1 MIRVYNIAVAA
12 ALLLA
17 LPFLLPYIVLSAN
30 RRRVILQ
37 RLGLVRPSI
46 RFRTGPPA
54 AKPIWVHALSVGE
67 VFAGV
72 PLVNAL
78 ASRYA
83 RRPIVFS
90 ASTVSGYEM
99 ARQKLGDTVAA
110 VFFFPYDLPLAVKR
124 MAAWIAPGVVFIVE
138 TDIWPNFLSEMQRRE
153 VPVILANAKLSN
165 RSFAGY
171 RRVAAFSASL
181 FALLTKI
188 CCQTREDALR
198 FRRLGVTDDRI
209 EITGNIKFDQGED
222 PVETKEIDSLR
233 AVIDSESLR
242 PVWVVGSTHAGEEEI
257 IRQAFSMVK
266 KEHPD
271 LLLIV
276 APRDPLRA
284 GAVWRLFST
293 AGFGTV
299 AMSALS
305 GSNPIRRIDVVVIDV
320 LGILKNLY
328 ALADVALVGGSLL
341 QIRGIGGH
349 NPLEPAAF
357 GKPVQFGPNMKN
369 FKEIERLLLENGG
382 AVQVTDAVS
391 IANSLREL
399 LMNREL
405 ANRMGHN
412 AHAVFKANQGAVK
425 NTLKAAA
432 DLIDPPKTARDPR
445 GPMRDGTPAGNPPV
459 G

>member
-17 LPFLLPYIVLSAN
+17 FPFVLPYIVLSAK
-30 RRRVILQ
+30 RRRVILR
-37 RLGLVRPSI
+37 RLALVRPSI
-46 RFRTGPPA
+46 HFRSVPPTG
-54 AKPIWVHALSVGE
+54 KPIWVHALSVGE

-72 PLVNAL
+72 PLVHAL

-83 RRPIVFS
+83 HRPIVFS
-90 ASTVSGYEM
+90 ASTIGGYEM
-99 ARQKLGDTVAA
+99 ARQKLGDTAAA

-124 MAAWIAPGVVFIVE
+124 MAAWITPGVVIIIE

-165 RSFAGY
+165 RSFAGF
-171 RRVAAFSASL
+171 RRVAAFSTSL
-181 FALLTKI
+181 FAMVTKI
-188 CCQTREDALR
+188 CCQTREDAAR
-198 FRRLGVTDDRI
+198 FRRLGVTEDRI
-209 EITGNIKFDQGED
+209 EITGNIKFDQSED
-222 PVETKEIDSLR
+222 PPQTKEIASLR
-233 AVIDSESLR
+233 TALNSESLR
-242 PVWVVGSTHAGEEEI
+242 PVWVAGSTHNGEEEV
-257 IRQAFSMVK
+257 IRQAFTMVR
-266 KEHPD
+266 KEHQHPD

-276 APRDPLRA
+276 APRDPSRA
-284 GAVWRLFST
+284 GAVCRLFDT

-305 GSNPIRRIDVVVIDV
+305 GSNPMHRIEVVVVDV

-369 FKEIERLLLENGG
+369 FKEIERLLIEAGG
-382 AVQVTDAVS
+382 AVQVTDARS

-399 LMNREL
+399 LVNHEL
-405 ANRMGHN
+405 ADRMGRN
-412 AHAVFKANQGAVK
+412 AHAVFKANKGALQ

-432 DLIDPPKTARDPR
+432 ALIDPPQTAPDPAYR
-445 GPMRDGTPAGNPPV
+445 
-459 G
+459 

>member
-17 LPFLLPYIVLSAN
+17 FPFVLPYIVLSAK
-30 RRRVILQ
+30 RRRVILR
-37 RLGLVRPSI
+37 RLALVRPSI
-46 RFRTGPPA
+46 HFRSVPPTG
-54 AKPIWVHALSVGE
+54 KPIWVHALSVGE

-72 PLVNAL
+72 PLVHAL

-83 RRPIVFS
+83 HRPIVFS
-90 ASTVSGYEM
+90 ASTIGGYEM
-99 ARQKLGDTVAA
+99 ARQKLGDRAAA

-124 MAAWIAPGVVFIVE
+124 VAAWITPGVVIIIE

-171 RRVAAFSASL
+171 RRVAAFSTSL
-181 FALLTKI
+181 FAMVTKI
-188 CCQTREDALR
+188 CCQTREDAAR
-198 FRRLGVTDDRI
+198 FRRLGVTEDRI
-209 EITGNIKFDQGED
+209 EITGNIKFDQSED
-222 PVETKEIDSLR
+222 PPQTKEIASLR
-233 AVIDSESLR
+233 TALNCESLR
-242 PVWVVGSTHAGEEEI
+242 PVWVAGSTHNGEEEV
-257 IRQAFSMVK
+257 IRQAFTMVRR
-266 KEHPD
+266 EHQHPD

-276 APRDPLRA
+276 APRDPSRA
-284 GAVWRLFST
+284 GAVCRLFDT

-305 GSNPIRRIDVVVIDV
+305 GSNPMHRIEVVVVDV

-328 ALADVALVGGSLL
+328 ALADVALVGGSLV

-357 GKPVQFGPNMKN
+357 SKPVQFGPNMRN
-369 FKEIERLLLENGG
+369 FKEIEKLLIEAGG
-382 AVQVTDAVS
+382 AVQVTDARS

-399 LMNREL
+399 LTNHEL
-405 ANRMGHN
+405 ADRMGRN
-412 AHAVFKANQGAVK
+412 AHAVFKANKGAVEY
-425 NTLKAAA
+425 TLKAAA
-432 DLIDPPKTARDPR
+432 ALIDPPKTALDPVHR
-445 GPMRDGTPAGNPPV
+445 
-459 G
+459 

>member
-1 MIRVYNIAVAA
+1 MIRVYNIAAAA

-17 LPFLLPYIVLSAN
+17 FPFVFPYIVLSAK
-30 RRRVILQ
+30 RRRVILR
-37 RLGLVRPSI
+37 RLALVRPSI
-46 RFRTGPPA
+46 HFRPGPPA
-54 AKPIWVHALSVGE
+54 GKPIWIHALSVGE

-72 PLVNAL
+72 PLVHAL
-78 ASRYA
+78 ATRYV

-90 ASTVSGYEM
+90 ASTTGGYEM

-110 VFFFPYDLPLAVKR
+110 VFYFPYDLPLAIKR
-124 MAAWIAPGVVFIVE
+124 MAAWISPKIVIIVE

-171 RRVAAFSASL
+171 RRVAAFSTSL
-181 FALLTKI
+181 FAMLTKI
-188 CCQTREDALR
+188 CCQTREDAAR
-198 FRRLGVTDDRI
+198 FKRLGVTGDRI
-209 EITGNIKFDQGED
+209 EITGNIKFDQDED
-222 PVETKEIDSLR
+222 PPETNEIASLH
-233 AVIDSESLR
+233 AILNSESLR
-242 PVWVVGSTHAGEEEI
+242 PVWVAGSTHEGEEEI
-257 IRQAFSMVK
+257 IRQAFTMVK
-266 KEHPD
+266 KERPD

-276 APRDPLRA
+276 APRDPSRA
-284 GAVWRLFST
+284 GAVGRLFNT

-305 GSNPIRRIDVVVIDV
+305 GSNSMRRIEVVVIDV

-341 QIRGIGGH
+341 QIRSIGGH

-369 FKEIERLLLENGG
+369 FKEIERLLIEAGG
-382 AVQVTDAVS
+382 AVQVTDARS

-399 LMNREL
+399 LTNHEL
-405 ANRMGHN
+405 ANHMGRN
-412 AHAVFKANQGAVK
+412 AQAVVKANKGAVK
-425 NTLKAAA
+425 NTLDAAA
-432 DLIDPPKTARDPR
+432 SLIDPPKTALE
-445 GPMRDGTPAGNPPV
+445 PV
-459 G
+459 YR

>member
-1 MIRVYNIAVAA
+1 MIRVYNLAAAA

-17 LPFLLPYIVLSAN
+17 FPFVFPYIVISAK

-37 RLGLVRPSI
+37 RLALARPSI
-46 RFRTGPPA
+46 HFRSRPPA
-54 AKPIWVHALSVGE
+54 GKPIWVHALSVGE

-72 PLVNAL
+72 PLVHAL
-78 ASRYA
+78 ATRYA

-90 ASTVSGYEM
+90 ASTIGGYEM
-99 ARQKLGDTVAA
+99 ARQKLGDMVAA
-110 VFFFPYDLPLAVKR
+110 VFYFPYDLPLAVKR
-124 MAAWIAPGVVFIVE
+124 MAAWISPKIVIIVE

-171 RRVAAFSASL
+171 RRVAAFSTSL
-181 FALLTKI
+181 FAMLTKI
-188 CCQTREDALR
+188 CCQTREDAAR
-198 FRRLGVTDDRI
+198 FKRLGVTDDRI
-209 EITGNIKFDQGED
+209 EVTGNIKFDQSED
-222 PVETKEIDSLR
+222 PPETKEIASLR
-233 AVIDSESLR
+233 TALNSEPLR
-242 PVWVVGSTHAGEEEI
+242 PVWVAGSTHEGEEEI
-257 IRQAFSMVK
+257 IRQAFTLVK

-276 APRDPLRA
+276 APRDPSRA
-284 GAVWRLFST
+284 GAVCRLFNS

-305 GSNPIRRIDVVVIDV
+305 GSTQMPLRRIEVVVIDV

-369 FKEIERLLLENGG
+369 FKEIERLLLEAGG
-382 AVQVTDAVS
+382 AVQVTDARS
-391 IANSLREL
+391 IGNSLREL
-399 LMNREL
+399 LVNHEL
-405 ANRMGHN
+405 ADRMGFN
-412 AHAVFKANQGAVK
+412 AHAVFKANKGAVK

-432 DLIDPPKTARDPR
+432 ALIDPPKTARIPGDR
-445 GPMRDGTPAGNPPV
+445 
-459 G
+459 

>member
-12 ALLLA
+12 TLMLA
-17 LPFLLPYIVLSAN
+17 LPFLLPYIILSAK
-30 RRRVILQ
+30 RRRVLLR

-46 RFRTGPPA
+46 VFRSGPPTG
-54 AKPIWVHALSVGE
+54 KPIWVHALSVGE

-72 PLVNAL
+72 PLVHAL

-83 RRPIVFS
+83 HRPIVFS
-90 ASTVSGYEM
+90 ASTIGGYEM
-99 ARQKLGDTVAA
+99 ARQKLGDTAAA

-124 MAAWIAPGVVFIVE
+124 MAAWITPGVVIIIE

-153 VPVILANAKLSN
+153 VPVILVNAKLSN

-171 RRVAAFSASL
+171 RRVAAFSTSL
-181 FALLTKI
+181 FAMLTKI
-188 CCQTREDALR
+188 CCQTREDAAR
-198 FRRLGVTDDRI
+198 FRRLGVTEDRI
-209 EITGNIKFDQGED
+209 EITGNIKFDQSED
-222 PVETKEIDSLR
+222 PLETKEIASLR
-233 AVIDSESLR
+233 AALNSEPLR
-242 PVWVVGSTHAGEEEI
+242 PVWVAGSTHNGEEEI
-257 IRQAFSMVK
+257 IRQAFTMVK
-266 KEHPD
+266 KEHQHPD
-271 LLLIV
+271 LLLIL
-276 APRDPLRA
+276 APRDPSRA
-284 GAVWRLFST
+284 EAVGRLFNT

-305 GSNPIRRIDVVVIDV
+305 GSNPMQRIEVVVIDV

-369 FKEIERLLLENGG
+369 FKEIERLLIEAGG
-382 AVQVTDAVS
+382 AVQVTDARS

-399 LMNREL
+399 LMNHEL
-405 ANRMGHN
+405 ANRMGRN
-412 AHAVFKANQGAVK
+412 AHAVFKANKGAVK
-425 NTLKAAA
+425 YTLKAVAA
-432 DLIDPPKTARDPR
+432 LIDPPKTALDPVHR
-445 GPMRDGTPAGNPPV
+445 
-459 G
+459 

>member
-1 MIRVYNIAVAA
+1 MIRVYNIAAAA

-17 LPFLLPYIVLSAN
+17 LPFLLPYVVLSAK
-30 RRRVILQ
+30 RRRVILR
-37 RLGLVRPSI
+37 RLGLVRPPM
-46 RFRTGPPA
+46 RFRPGPPA

-72 PLVNAL
+72 PLVQAL
-78 ASRYA
+78 AGRYA

-90 ASTVSGYEM
+90 ASTMGGYEM

-124 MAAWIAPGVVFIVE
+124 IAAWIAPGVVIIVE

-171 RRVAAFSASL
+171 RRVAAFSTAL
-181 FALLTKI
+181 FAMLTKI

-198 FRRLGVTDDRI
+198 FKRLGVADDRI
-209 EITGNIKFDQGED
+209 EITGNIKFDQSED
-222 PVETKEIDSLR
+222 PPETEEIASLR
-233 AVIDSESLR
+233 AALNSEPHR
-242 PVWVVGSTHAGEEEI
+242 PVWVAGSTHAGEEEI
-257 IRQAFSMVK
+257 IRQAFALVK
-266 KEHPD
+266 QEHPD
-271 LLLIV
+271 LLLIA

-284 GAVWRLFST
+284 GAVCRLFDT
-293 AGFGTV
+293 AGFGTA

-305 GSNPIRRIDVVVIDV
+305 GSNPLRGIDVVVIDV

-382 AVQVTDAVS
+382 AVQVTDARS

-399 LMNREL
+399 LMNRES
-405 ANRMGHN
+405 AHRMGRH
-412 AHAVFKANQGAVK
+412 AHTVFKANKGAVN

-432 DLIDPPKTARDPR
+432 ALIDPPKTALDPGVR
-445 GPMRDGTPAGNPPV
+445 
-459 G
+459 

>member
-12 ALLLA
+12 TLMLA
-17 LPFLLPYIVLSAN
+17 LPFLLPYIILSAK
-30 RRRVILQ
+30 RRRVLLR

-46 RFRTGPPA
+46 VFRSGPPTG
-54 AKPIWVHALSVGE
+54 KPIWVHALSVGE

-72 PLVNAL
+72 PLVHAL

-83 RRPIVFS
+83 HRPIVFS
-90 ASTVSGYEM
+90 ASTIGGYEM
-99 ARQKLGDTVAA
+99 ARQKLGDTAAA

-124 MAAWIAPGVVFIVE
+124 MAAWITPGVVIIIE

-153 VPVILANAKLSN
+153 VPVILVNAKLSN

-171 RRVAAFSASL
+171 RRVAAFSTSL
-181 FALLTKI
+181 FAMLTKI
-188 CCQTREDALR
+188 CCQTREDAAR
-198 FRRLGVTDDRI
+198 FRRLGVTEDRI
-209 EITGNIKFDQGED
+209 EITGNIKFDQSED
-222 PVETKEIDSLR
+222 PLETKEIASLR
-233 AVIDSESLR
+233 AALNSEPLR
-242 PVWVVGSTHAGEEEI
+242 PVWVAGSTHNGEEEI
-257 IRQAFSMVK
+257 IRQAFTMVK
-266 KEHPD
+266 KEHQHPD
-271 LLLIV
+271 LLLIL
-276 APRDPLRA
+276 APRDPSRA
-284 GAVWRLFST
+284 EAVGRLFNT

-305 GSNPIRRIDVVVIDV
+305 GSNPMQRIEVVVIDV

-369 FKEIERLLLENGG
+369 FKEIERLLIEAGG
-382 AVQVTDAVS
+382 AVQVTDARS

-399 LMNREL
+399 LMNHEL
-405 ANRMGHN
+405 ANRMGRN
-412 AHAVFKANQGAVK
+412 AHAVFKANKGAVK
-425 NTLKAAA
+425 YTLKAAA
-432 DLIDPPKTARDPR
+432 ALIDPPKTALDPVHR
-445 GPMRDGTPAGNPPV
+445 
-459 G
+459 

>member
-1 MIRVYNIAVAA
+1 MIRVYNIAAAA

-17 LPFLLPYIVLSAN
+17 LPFLLPYIVLSDK

-54 AKPIWVHALSVGE
+54 GKPIWVHALSVGE

-72 PLVNAL
+72 PLVHAL
-78 ASRYA
+78 ATRYA
-83 RRPIVFS
+83 HRPIVFS
-90 ASTVSGYEM
+90 ASTIGGYEM

-110 VFFFPYDLPLAVKR
+110 VFFFPYDLPLAVNR
-124 MAAWIAPGVVFIVE
+124 MAAWIAPGVVIIVE
-138 TDIWPNFLSEMQRRE
+138 TDIWPNFLSEMQRRA

-171 RRVAAFSASL
+171 RRVAAFSTSL
-181 FALLTKI
+181 FAMLTKI
-188 CCQTREDALR
+188 CCQTREDADR
-198 FRRLGVTDDRI
+198 FRHLGVTDDRI

-222 PVETKEIDSLR
+222 SLETEEITSLR
-233 AVIDSESLR
+233 AALNPEPLR
-242 PVWVVGSTHAGEEEI
+242 PVWVVGSTHAGEEEV
-257 IRQAFSMVK
+257 IRQAFTMVK

-276 APRDPLRA
+276 APRDPSRA
-284 GAVWRLFST
+284 GAVCRLFDTAGVST
-293 AGFGTV
+293 A

-305 GSNPIRRIDVVVIDV
+305 GSNPMQGIDVVVIDV

-328 ALADVALVGGSLL
+328 ALANVALVGGSLL
-341 QIRGIGGH
+341 KIRGIGGH

-369 FKEIERLLLENGG
+369 FKEIERLLLEAGG
-382 AVQVTDAVS
+382 AVQVTGAVS
-391 IANSLREL
+391 IETSLREL
-399 LMNREL
+399 LMNRKL
-405 ANRMGHN
+405 ANRMGRN

-432 DLIDPPKTARDPR
+432 DLIDPS
-445 GPMRDGTPAGNPPV
+445 
-459 G
+459 

>member
-1 MIRVYNIAVAA
+1 MILVYNIAAAA

-17 LPFLLPYIVLSAN
+17 FPFVFPYIVISAK

-37 RLGLVRPSI
+37 RLALVRPSI
-46 RFRTGPPA
+46 HFRSGPPA
-54 AKPIWVHALSVGE
+54 GKPIWVHALSVGE

-72 PLVNAL
+72 PLVHAL
-78 ASRYA
+78 AARYA

-90 ASTVSGYEM
+90 ASTIGGYEM

-110 VFFFPYDLPLAVKR
+110 VFYFPYDLPLAVNR
-124 MAAWIAPGVVFIVE
+124 MAAWISPKIVIIVE

-171 RRVAAFSASL
+171 RRVAAFSTSL
-181 FALLTKI
+181 FTMLTKI
-188 CCQTREDALR
+188 CCQTREDAAR
-198 FRRLGVTDDRI
+198 FKRLGVTEDRL
-209 EITGNIKFDQGED
+209 EVTGNIKFDQSED
-222 PVETKEIDSLR
+222 PPETKEIASLR
-233 AVIDSESLR
+233 TTLNSEPLR
-242 PVWVVGSTHAGEEEI
+242 PVWVAGSTHAGEEEI
-257 IRQAFSMVK
+257 IRQAFTMVK

-276 APRDPLRA
+276 APRDPSRA
-284 GAVWRLFST
+284 GTVCRLFNT

-305 GSNPIRRIDVVVIDV
+305 GSKPMPLRRIEVVVIDV

-369 FKEIERLLLENGG
+369 FKEIERLLLEAEG
-382 AVQVTDAVS
+382 AVQVTDARS

-399 LMNREL
+399 IVNHEL
-405 ANRMGHN
+405 ANRMGFN
-412 AHAVFKANQGAVK
+412 AHAVFKANKGAVK

-432 DLIDPPKTARDPR
+432 ALIDPSKTAFDPVYR
-445 GPMRDGTPAGNPPV
+445 
-459 G
+459 

>member
-1 MIRVYNIAVAA
+1 MIRVYNIAAAA

-17 LPFLLPYIVLSAN
+17 LPFLLPYIVLSAK

-46 RFRTGPPA
+46 RFRPGPPA
-54 AKPIWVHALSVGE
+54 GKPIWVHALSVGE
-67 VFAGV
+67 VIAGV
-72 PLVNAL
+72 PLVRAL
-78 ASRYA
+78 ATRYV

-90 ASTVSGYEM
+90 ASTIGGYEM

-124 MAAWIAPGVVFIVE
+124 MAAWITPGVVIIVE
-138 TDIWPNFLSEMQRRE
+138 TDIWPNFLSEMQRRA

-165 RSFAGY
+165 RSFTGY
-171 RRVAAFSASL
+171 RRVAAFSKSL
-181 FALLTKI
+181 FAMLTKI
-188 CCQTREDALR
+188 CCQTHEDAAR
-198 FRRLGVTDDRI
+198 FRHLGVTEDRI
-209 EITGNIKFDQGED
+209 EITGNIKFDQDED
-222 PVETKEIDSLR
+222 PPETKEIASLH
-233 AVIDSESLR
+233 AALNSEPLR
-242 PVWVVGSTHAGEEEI
+242 PVWVAGSTHEGEEEFI
-257 IRQAFSMVK
+257 CQAFAMVK
-266 KEHPD
+266 KEYPD

-276 APRDPLRA
+276 APRDPSRA
-284 GAVWRLFST
+284 GAVCRLFDT

-305 GSNPIRRIDVVVIDV
+305 GSNPMQRIDVVVIDV
-320 LGILKNLY
+320 LGILKTLY

-369 FKEIERLLLENGG
+369 FKEIERLLLEAEG
-382 AVQVTDAVS
+382 AVQVTDARS

-399 LMNREL
+399 LMNHEL
-405 ANRMGHN
+405 ANRMGRN
-412 AHAVFKANQGAVK
+412 AHAVFKANKGAVK

-432 DLIDPPKTARDPR
+432 TVIDPPKTDPD
-445 GPMRDGTPAGNPPV
+445 PMCR
-459 G
+459 

>member
-1 MIRVYNIAVAA
+1 MIRVYNIAAAA

-17 LPFLLPYIVLSAN
+17 FPLLLPYIVLSAK

-54 AKPIWVHALSVGE
+54 GKPIWVHALSVGE

-72 PLVNAL
+72 PLVRAL
-78 ASRYA
+78 ATRYA

-90 ASTVSGYEM
+90 TTTIGGYEM

-124 MAAWIAPGVVFIVE
+124 MAAWITPGVVIIVE
-138 TDIWPNFLSEMQRRE
+138 TDIWPNFLSEMQRRA

-165 RSFAGY
+165 RSFNGY
-171 RRVAAFSASL
+171 RRVASFSKSL
-181 FALLTKI
+181 FAMLAKI
-188 CCQTREDALR
+188 CCQTVEDAAR
-198 FRRLGVTDDRI
+198 YRHLGVTEDRI

-222 PVETKEIDSLR
+222 PLVTEEIACLR
-233 AVIDSESLR
+233 AVIDSESLS
-242 PVWVVGSTHAGEEEI
+242 PVWVVGSTHEGEEEI
-257 IRQAFSMVK
+257 IRQAFTMVK

-284 GAVWRLFST
+284 GAVCRLFDT

-299 AMSALS
+299 AMSAIS
-305 GSNPIRRIDVVVIDV
+305 GSNPMRRIDVVVIDV
-320 LGILKNLY
+320 LGILKTLY

-369 FKEIERLLLENGG
+369 FKEIERLLLEAEG
-382 AVQVTDAVS
+382 AVQVTDARS
-391 IANSLREL
+391 IGNSLREL
-399 LMNREL
+399 LMNRES
-405 ANRMGHN
+405 ASRMGRN
-412 AHAVFKANQGAVK
+412 AHAVFKANKGAVK

-432 DLIDPPKTARDPR
+432 ALIDPPKTALAPGDR
-445 GPMRDGTPAGNPPV
+445 
-459 G
+459 

>member
-1 MIRVYNIAVAA
+1 MIRVYNIAAAA

-17 LPFLLPYIVLSAN
+17 LPFLLPYVVLSDK

-54 AKPIWVHALSVGE
+54 GKPIWVHALSVGE
-67 VFAGV
+67 VFAGA
-72 PLVNAL
+72 PLVHAL
-78 ASRYA
+78 ATRYA

-90 ASTVSGYEM
+90 ASTIGGYEM

-124 MAAWIAPGVVFIVE
+124 IAAWIAPGIVIIIE
-138 TDIWPNFLSEMQRRE
+138 TDIWPNFLSEMQRRK

-171 RRVAAFSASL
+171 RRVASFSRSL
-181 FALLTKI
+181 FAMLTKI
-188 CCQTREDALR
+188 CCQTREDAVR
-198 FRRLGVTDDRI
+198 FRRLGVTEDRI

-222 PVETKEIDSLR
+222 PLETEEIASLR
-233 AVIDSESLR
+233 AVIGSESLR

-257 IRQAFSMVK
+257 TRQAFTKVK

-276 APRDPLRA
+276 APRDPSRA
-284 GAVWRLFST
+284 GAVCRLFDT

-305 GSNPIRRIDVVVIDV
+305 GWIPNRRIEVVVIDTF
-320 LGILKNLY
+320 GILKKLY

-341 QIRGIGGH
+341 EIRGIGGH
-349 NPLEPAAF
+349 NPLEPAAYA
-357 GKPVQFGPNMKN
+357 KPILFGPHMNN
-369 FKEIERLLLENGG
+369 FREIAAMLTGAGG
-382 AVQVTDAVS
+382 AVQVTDARALHITV
-391 IANSLREL
+391 NKL
-399 LMNREL
+399 LEDPNR
-405 ANRMGHN
+405 AKRMGQN
-412 AHAVFKANQGAVK
+412 ARRVFDANKGAVVR
-425 NTLKAAA
+425 TMAIITA
-432 DLIDPPKTARDPR
+432 DS
-445 GPMRDGTPAGNPPV
+445 
-459 G
+459 

>member
-1 MIRVYNIAVAA
+1 MIRVYNLAAAA

-17 LPFLLPYIVLSAN
+17 FPFVLPYIVLSAK

-37 RLGLVRPSI
+37 RLALVHPSI
-46 RFRTGPPA
+46 QFQSGPSA
-54 AKPIWVHALSVGE
+54 GKPIWVHALSVGE

-72 PLVNAL
+72 PLVQAL
-78 ASRYA
+78 ATRYA

-90 ASTVSGYEM
+90 ASTIGGYEM
-99 ARQKLGDTVAA
+99 ARQILGDTVAA
-110 VFFFPYDLPLAVKR
+110 VFYFPYDLPLAVKR
-124 MAAWIAPGVVFIVE
+124 MAAWISPKIVILVE

-171 RRVAAFSASL
+171 RRVAAFSTSL
-181 FALLTKI
+181 FAMVTKI
-188 CCQTREDALR
+188 CCQTREDAAR
-198 FRRLGVTDDRI
+198 FKRLGVTDDRI
-209 EITGNIKFDQGED
+209 EVTGNIKFDQSEE
-222 PVETKEIDSLR
+222 PPETKEIASLR
-233 AVIDSESLR
+233 TALNSEPLR
-242 PVWVVGSTHAGEEEI
+242 PVWVAGSTHEGEEEI
-257 IRQAFSMVK
+257 IRQALTLIN
-266 KEHPD
+266 KEYPD

-276 APRDPLRA
+276 APRDPSRA
-284 GAVWRLFST
+284 GAVCRLFNA

-299 AMSALS
+299 AISAHS
-305 GSNPIRRIDVVVIDV
+305 GSKPMHSIEVVVIDV

-369 FKEIERLLLENGG
+369 FKEIERLLIEAGG
-382 AVQVTDAVS
+382 AVQVTDARS

-399 LMNREL
+399 LMNHEL
-405 ANRMGHN
+405 ANRMGRN
-412 AHAVFKANQGAVK
+412 AHAVFKANKGAVK
-425 NTLKAAA
+425 YTLKAAA
-432 DLIDPPKTARDPR
+432 ALIDPPKTALDPVHR
-445 GPMRDGTPAGNPPV
+445 
-459 G
+459 